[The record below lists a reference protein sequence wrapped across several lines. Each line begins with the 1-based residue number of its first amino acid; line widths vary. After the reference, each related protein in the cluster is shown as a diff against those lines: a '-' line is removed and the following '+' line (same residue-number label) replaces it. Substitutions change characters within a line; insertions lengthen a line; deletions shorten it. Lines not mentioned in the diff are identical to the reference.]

1 MPRTLLVGL
10 LAVAAVVL
18 GVAVIFTTA
27 AVPAHDPTVVATT
40 PSAGVPA
47 PQYPGATQKNRG

>member
-18 GVAVIFTTA
+18 SVAAILTTA
-27 AVPAHDPTVVATT
+27 AVPAHDPTTVAST
-40 PSAGVPA
+40 PTAGVPA
-47 PQYPGATQKNRG
+47 PQYPRASQKQPG